1 MLMKIVFEILPRLAL
16 FAMLLTIGLTNYT
29 HDLRAEVNKKP
40 KIIVSIPPLTYF
52 AKRIGGNDFEIE
64 TAIAPGQSPATYE
77 VTPRQLAGFLD
88 AAVFFRVGVP
98 FEKQLVQ
105 KIAAAFKTLN
115 IVDVQRGI
123 ELQYQEHT
131 HSHGEASEDTGDLDP
146 HTWLNP
152 SLAKIQAKNIF
163 EELVRINPTG
173 KNAYEENFNL
183 LSTDLDSLKAS
194 IARRLSPYKGRSFY
208 AFHPAFGY
216 FGAAFGLKQVA
227 VEIEGKE
234 PSARYLS
241 ELIDR
246 AKADSIKAIFV
257 QPQFAQKSA
266 QTIAKAIGAEL
277 ITIDP
282 LNSNYAENMENI
294 AAKLLTAFEKMG
306 K

>member
-1 MLMKIVFEILPRLAL
+1 MLIKTIFGILPRFAL
-16 FAMLLTIGLTNYT
+16 IAILLTIGLLDSTN
-29 HDLRAEVNKKP
+29 DSRAEASKKP

-52 AKRIGGNDFEIE
+52 AKRIGGSDFEIE
-64 TAIAPGQSPATYE
+64 TAIGPGQSPATYE
-77 VTPRQLAGFLD
+77 VTPRQLAGFSD

-105 KIAAAFKTLN
+105 KIAAAFGKLN
-115 IVDVQRGI
+115 IVDVQKGI
-123 ELQYQEHT
+123 KLQYQEHS
-131 HSHGEASEDTGDLDP
+131 HDHGETGGDSGDLDP
-146 HTWLNP
+146 HTWLDP

-163 EELVRINPTG
+163 EELVRINPAG
-173 KNAYEENFNL
+173 KNAYEKNFNS
-183 LSTDLDSLKAS
+183 LSADLDSLKAS

-246 AKADSIKAIFV
+246 AKADRIKAIFV

-266 QTIAKAIGAEL
+266 QTIAAAIGAEL
-277 ITIDP
+277 IAIDP
-282 LNSNYAENMENI
+282 LASNYTENMENI
-294 AAKLLTAFEKMG
+294 AAKLLATFEKTG